1 MGVIVWLYPK
11 HFDRWVMDDW
21 GRTTGFNSKNIIH
34 YKDIPTSSIPSRC
47 SKNPSVNLINAD
59 HCVDARRIVSKNE
72 QFTPCLIDGKLLL
85 NRSIQ
90 NSNKITD
97 LYSPSV
103 TLLKLSSLWSRTL
116 QRLPCSRPRIV
127 FPD

>member
-72 QFTPCLIDGKLLL
+72 QFTPVFTVGNALKTQFSLESHTSAIALFSTSHSFSRLISFLL
-85 NRSIQ
+85 
-90 NSNKITD
+90 T
-97 LYSPSV
+97 
-103 TLLKLSSLWSRTL
+103 
-116 QRLPCSRPRIV
+116 CSRASRR
-127 FPD
+127 